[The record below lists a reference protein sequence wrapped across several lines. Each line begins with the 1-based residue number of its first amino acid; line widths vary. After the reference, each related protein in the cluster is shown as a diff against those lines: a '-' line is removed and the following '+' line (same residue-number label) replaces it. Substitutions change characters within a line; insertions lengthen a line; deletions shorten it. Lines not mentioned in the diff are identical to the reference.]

1 MSDQDKTAMIGNEL
15 LRKRRAPHW
24 IRVFRGVRNIHEDDG
39 RWKGAYWTPVCLA
52 ALTFALGGD
61 DPGVVVGTLRT
72 RLLNFHQREDW
83 IEGGEHPADNPTRQ
97 PTGADVL
104 RYTDTPNKGIPWD
117 QAQRRIVGTHET
129 YDWTI
134 PVPRFEAYC
143 LVSERAVSRLSVVA
157 ALPYDDS
164 RVADVLALK
173 AQRRR

>member
-72 RLLNFHQREDW
+72 RLLNFHQGRT
-83 IEGGEHPADNPTRQ
+83 GSKAASTLLTTRPASLLGRMFCGTR
-97 PTGADVL
+97 
-104 RYTDTPNKGIPWD
+104 TPRTRASRGIKHS
-117 QAQRRIVGTHET
+117 AE
-129 YDWTI
+129 
-134 PVPRFEAYC
+134 
-143 LVSERAVSRLSVVA
+143 L
-157 ALPYDDS
+157 
-164 RVADVLALK
+164 
-173 AQRRR
+173 